1 MVIEKIVLIQPAH
14 QGRIWG
20 KAAGSPYTLMRL
32 ASMVPS
38 DLPIEIWDE
47 NLGPLNYEQL
57 NPRTLVGISSMT
69 VTIEGAQA
77 IAARARQRGS
87 PVVVGGVHATL
98 VPDEVAPWADVV
110 VVGEA
115 YRTWPK
121 IIEDFVNGTPQPRY
135 VDVEWAS
142 LDTLAPITDRVIRQ
156 VDEHHNYWTP
166 SLEITRGCP
175 RNCTFCTAI
184 RVSGKIMRHRPVE
197 QIVEEI
203 ERRRLKRFFLT
214 DDNLGLNFHTD
225 PAYIERVFRALE
237 PLPIRGWTT
246 QTELIVAQYPDLI
259 DLARRAHM
267 DKFFIGF
274 ESINPDNRRDL
285 GGKTKGQIADIK
297 RVVRTIHERGLN
309 VVGLFVFGFDHDT
322 VEVFEKTWQ
331 FFREAE
337 FDGVSVTVL
346 TPFPGTPQREQ
357 LIAQGRLLPNVP
369 WRHYDT
375 AHVAFRP
382 ALMTV
387 EQLRAGYDWLCR
399 QVYSPRQIVARGVR
413 AVARYP
419 LNQLRA
425 KAFSSFST
433 DIGYRNAYALR
444 YR

>member
-47 NLGPLNYEQL
+47 NLGPLNYERL
-57 NPRTLVGISSMT
+57 TPRTLVGISSMT
-69 VTIEGAQA
+69 VTIAGAQA

-87 PVVVGGVHATL
+87 PVVIGGVHATL

-142 LDTLAPITDRVIRQ
+142 LDTLAPITDRVIQQ
-156 VDEHHNYWTP
+156 VDEHRNYWTP

-214 DDNLGLNFHTD
+214 DDNLGLNFH
-225 PAYIERVFRALE
+225 LS
-237 PLPIRGWTT
+237 
-246 QTELIVAQYPDLI
+246 LIHI
-259 DLARRAHM
+259 
-267 DKFFIGF
+267 
-274 ESINPDNRRDL
+274 
-285 GGKTKGQIADIK
+285 
-297 RVVRTIHERGLN
+297 
-309 VVGLFVFGFDHDT
+309 
-322 VEVFEKTWQ
+322 
-331 FFREAE
+331 
-337 FDGVSVTVL
+337 
-346 TPFPGTPQREQ
+346 
-357 LIAQGRLLPNVP
+357 
-369 WRHYDT
+369 
-375 AHVAFRP
+375 
-382 ALMTV
+382 
-387 EQLRAGYDWLCR
+387 
-399 QVYSPRQIVARGVR
+399 
-413 AVARYP
+413 
-419 LNQLRA
+419 
-425 KAFSSFST
+425 
-433 DIGYRNAYALR
+433 
-444 YR
+444 